1 MAKRLFIAEIE
12 AADAVSHV
20 WIQYGRTC
28 PRPMRPEDVTNAG
41 LETAE
46 FSGASRQAIMA
57 WLERLTNSA

>member
-20 WIQYGRTC
+20 WVQYGRDR
-28 PRPMRPEDVTNAG
+28 PRPVRPEDVTETT

-46 FSGASRQAIMA
+46 FFGASRQSIVA
-57 WLERLTNSA
+57 WLKRLASPV